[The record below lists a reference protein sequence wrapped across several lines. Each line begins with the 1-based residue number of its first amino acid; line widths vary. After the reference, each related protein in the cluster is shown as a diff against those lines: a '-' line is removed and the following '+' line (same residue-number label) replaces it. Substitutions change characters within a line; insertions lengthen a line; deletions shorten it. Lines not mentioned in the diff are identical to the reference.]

1 MLFYNDQDCYLARK
15 HMYTIDIFN
24 TRIQKIQQKD
34 DIINLN
40 DTCDHDSFQTFNSS
54 EYVKVMK

>member
-24 TRIQKIQQKD
+24 TRIQEKTTEGRYNK
-34 DIINLN
+34 
-40 DTCDHDSFQTFNSS
+40 F
-54 EYVKVMK
+54 E